1 MRTRFVRVR
10 KAQCPGLC
18 ANSNTFGIL
27 DNKKSLVFL
36 ALLAEL
42 RCTLFRVPEELVG
55 QWRFW
60 NAGE

>member
-1 MRTRFVRVR
+1 MPWPLR
-10 KAQCPGLC
+10 
-18 ANSNTFGIL
+18 NSNTFGIL